1 MSKRKIPEEYSAHQ
15 AIDSHAHLDPAE
27 FGDELPHIIA
37 SAFEHG
43 VAGII
48 SIAADKTPDSFPRI
62 AQVAA
67 NYENI
72 WLVAGVHPHYASEM
86 KSLWPQVQ
94 ALMDDGRLVGLGEF
108 GLDYHYDW
116 SPRRVQQD
124 VMRRQVEASLTRG
137 LPAALHIRE
146 AYEEALR
153 ILDEFGDQ
161 FTGVLHCF
169 SAGSSQAREFLNRG
183 FHISIPGIVTFAKA
197 EELQQA
203 LGIIPL
209 DRLLVETDTPYLAPA
224 PFRGRRNEPSYV
236 AFVVD
241 RVAQLKGVSPEE
253 LAQTTASNTRS
264 LFKLDEKDP
273 S

>member
-1 MSKRKIPEEYSAHQ
+1 MSKRKIPEDYSAYQ

-27 FGDELPHIIA
+27 FGDELPTIISA
-37 SAFEHG
+37 AFEHG
-43 VAGII
+43 LAGII

-67 NYENI
+67 SHENI

-86 KSLWPQVQ
+86 KVLWPQVQ
-94 ALMDDGRLVGLGEF
+94 ALIKDGRLVGLGEF

-124 VMRRQVEASLTRG
+124 VMRRQVEESLTRA

-146 AYEEALR
+146 AYEEALK

-161 FTGVLHCF
+161 FSGVLHCF
-169 SAGSSQAREFLNRG
+169 SAGASQAREFLQRG
-183 FHISIPGIVTFAKA
+183 FHVSIPGIVTFAKA
-197 EELQQA
+197 EELREAVQ
-203 LGIIPL
+203 IIPL
-209 DRLLVETDTPYLAPA
+209 DRLLVETDTPYLAPV

-236 AFVVD
+236 AFVVE
-241 RVAQLKGVSPEE
+241 RLAQLKGVTPER
-253 LAQTTASNTRS
+253 LAEATATNTRS
-264 LFKLDEKDP
+264 LFKLEGMET